1 MATPAVQIEC
11 EGCGLIQT
19 APAVGPGESAYCGQC
34 GQRLYHGST
43 DSIDRTLAL
52 TLSAL
57 ILLVIA
63 NAFLFMVFGFKGR
76 SEANRMLTGVF
87 GLWQL
92 GYTPLSLLIGFTSIF
107 APALHLTGMLFVLV
121 PVKLDRS
128 PAYLGPL
135 FRWLGALRP
144 WSMLEVYLLGA
155 FVAIVK
161 LGQLASIE
169 LDLAFYAFVGLIVLS
184 TASYETLDAR
194 QVWSKIRWPRS
205 PAEGD
210 SAPGG
215 DALACSS
222 CGLLS
227 RLPHKTHNAHKA
239 HKSTES
245 ARCPRCQGRL
255 HGRKPHSL
263 QRTCALVIA
272 ASLLYIPANYS
283 PVLTVEFLGDKEPNT
298 ILGGVEELVSSGMWE
313 IGTLV
318 FIASIAVP
326 MLKLVGLTF
335 LMVSVRWRWHWSP
348 RDRTL
353 LYRVIEY
360 IGRWSMIDMF
370 MTSILVAL
378 VQLGA
383 LATIEPGVGAT
394 CFGAVVV
401 LTMFAASGFDPRL
414 IWDALEEENE

>member
-1 MATPAVQIEC
+1 MATAAVQIEC
-11 EGCGLIQT
+11 EGCGLLQT
-19 APAVGPGESAYCGQC
+19 APTVGPGESAYCGRC
-34 GQRLYHGST
+34 GQRLYHGVA

-52 TLSAL
+52 TIAAL

-63 NAFLFMVFGFKGR
+63 NTSLFMVFEFNGR

-121 PVKLDRS
+121 PVKLGRS

-169 LDLAFYAFVGLIVLS
+169 LDLAFYAFVGLIVVS
-184 TASYETLDAR
+184 TASYATLDAR
-194 QVWSKIRWPRS
+194 QVWSTIRLVRS
-205 PAEGD
+205 PPDGSA
-210 SAPGG
+210 APGG
-215 DALACSS
+215 DTLACSS
-222 CGLLS
+222 CGQLS
-227 RLPHKTHNAHKA
+227 RLPRKA
-239 HKSTES
+239 AEA

-255 HGRKPHSL
+255 HRRKPHSL

-272 ASLLYIPANYS
+272 ASLLYIPANYY
-283 PVLTVEFLGDKEPNT
+283 PVLIIELLGKKEPNT
-298 ILGGVEELVSSGMWE
+298 ILGGVEELISSGMWE

-353 LYRVIEY
+353 LYRVIAY

-378 VQLGA
+378 V
-383 LATIEPGVGAT
+383 
-394 CFGAVVV
+394 
-401 LTMFAASGFDPRL
+401 
-414 IWDALEEENE
+414 

>member
-1 MATPAVQIEC
+1 MTTAAVQIEC
-11 EGCGLIQT
+11 EGCGLIQM

-52 TLSAL
+52 TISAL

-63 NAFLFMVFGFKGR
+63 NGFLFMVFDFKGR
-76 SEANRMLTGVF
+76 SETNRMLTGVL

-121 PVKLDRS
+121 PVKLGRS

-155 FVAIVK
+155 IVAIVK

-169 LDLAFYAFVGLIVLS
+169 LDLAFYAFVGLIVVS
-184 TASYETLDAR
+184 TASHQTLDPR
-194 QVWSKIRWPRS
+194 QVWSTIRLPRS
-205 PAEGD
+205 PSEGG
-210 SAPGG
+210 SAPGEI
-215 DALACSS
+215 ALACSS

-227 RLPHKTHNAHKA
+227 RLPHKTAEEA
-239 HKSTES
+239 QD

-272 ASLLYIPANYS
+272 ASLLYIPANYY
-283 PVLTVEFLGDKEPNT
+283 PVLIVEFLGDKEPNT
-298 ILGGVEELVSSGMWE
+298 ILGGVEELITSGMWE
-313 IGTLV
+313 IGILV
-318 FIASIAVP
+318 FIASIVVP

-335 LMVSVRWRWHWSP
+335 LMISVHWRWRWSP
-348 RDRTL
+348 RDRTH

-383 LATIEPGVGAT
+383 LATIDPGVGAT

-414 IWDALEEENE
+414 VWDALEETDE

>member
-1 MATPAVQIEC
+1 MATAMGQIEC
-11 EGCGLIQT
+11 EGCGLLQG
-19 APAVGPGESAYCGQC
+19 ASAVGPGESAHCGRC
-34 GQRLYHGST
+34 NQRLYHGVGN
-43 DSIDRTLAL
+43 SIDRALAL
-52 TLSAL
+52 TTAAL

-63 NAFLFMVFGFKGR
+63 NTFLFMVFEFKGR
-76 SEANRMLTGVF
+76 SEANRMLTGVV
-87 GLWQL
+87 GLWRL
-92 GYTPLSLLIGFTSIF
+92 GYTPLSLLVGFASIF
-107 APALHLTGMLFVLV
+107 APAFYLSGMLLVLV
-121 PVKLDRS
+121 PVKLGRS
-128 PAYLGPL
+128 PGYLGPL

-169 LDLAFYAFVGLIVLS
+169 LDLAFYAFAGLILVS
-184 TASYETLDAR
+184 TASYASLDAR
-194 QVWSKIRWPRS
+194 QVWSAIPLPRS
-205 PAEGD
+205 P
-210 SAPGG
+210 SGG
-215 DALACSS
+215 GGARASDAVACST

-227 RLPHKTHNAHKA
+227 HLPHGAA
-239 HKSTES
+239 ES

-272 ASLLYIPANYS
+272 ASVLYIPANYY
-283 PVLTVEFLGDKEPNT
+283 PVLVIEVLGKKEPNT
-298 ILGGVEELVSSGMWE
+298 ILGGVEELISSGMWE

-326 MLKLVGLTF
+326 MLKLVGLSL
-335 LMVSVRWRWHWSP
+335 LMISVHWRWNWRPH
-348 RDRTL
+348 DRAV

-383 LATIEPGVGAT
+383 LATIDPGVGAT

-414 IWDALEEENE
+414 VWDALEESDG